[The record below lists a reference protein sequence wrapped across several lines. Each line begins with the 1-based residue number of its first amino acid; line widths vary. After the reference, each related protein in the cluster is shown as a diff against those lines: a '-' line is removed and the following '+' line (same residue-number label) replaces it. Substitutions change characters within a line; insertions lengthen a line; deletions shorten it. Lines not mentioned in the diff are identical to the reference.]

1 MASTPTGR
9 PARMENVMTTTSGI
23 RPLRQPHATAAI
35 ACSLLLV
42 SLSLGCQA
50 RDAKPENT
58 EPAALLD
65 WPSVFDSC
73 KDSAVDV
80 FILSPTDRPDVF
92 FAVVG
97 AGVIINEAGYILT
110 NSHVAMQEGRR
121 LVGLYGG
128 EKLPY
133 QVVARNNALDLAVI
147 KIVADP
153 PTAPLS
159 RKFKPARI
167 GRSGALKIGDAVF
180 AVGNPEGSEHM
191 VAAGQVTNP
200 TANWGYQWG
209 DGGTWY
215 HDMIGTNAGIRQ
227 GYSGG
232 PLFNMQGELVGI
244 SCGLMTDEASNTGFA
259 IPIDRVIQMMPQVL
273 DLEGPRGFVL
283 GMNVA
288 ALGPGAVIE
297 VTKGSPA
304 DAAGLEVGDVVTSV
318 NGKPVKVGLDFYL
331 ELLNAHGGDK
341 LALEMARG
349 GSPKKTTLTLGIVPL
364 QDAEEVENLEPG
376 VRFEYYETK
385 ESWAS
390 LPDFDSLTP
399 VKTGIAAT
407 IDATPYQGRDRYA
420 LRFNGY
426 ISVPAD
432 GPYVFYLA
440 SDDGSRL
447 WLDGKLV
454 VDNDGLHGPVGKK
467 GYVSL
472 KAGHHRIEVT
482 YFELSGGDSLYV
494 SYDGP
499 GVPTQW
505 VPASVLF
512 HAPEK

>member
-1 MASTPTGR
+1 
-9 PARMENVMTTTSGI
+9 MTTTARNDI
-23 RPLRQPHATAAI
+23 LRPKGAI
-35 ACSLLLV
+35 LCALLLV

-50 RDAKPENT
+50 QDEKSENA
-58 EPAALLD
+58 EPAAFAD
-65 WPSVFDSC
+65 WTAAFDSC

-80 FILSPTDRPDVF
+80 FILTPTDRPDVF

-121 LVGLYGG
+121 LIGLYGG

-153 PTAPLS
+153 PTAPLN
-159 RKFKPARI
+159 RKFTPARI
-167 GRSGALKIGDAVF
+167 GRSGVLKIGDTVF

-191 VAAGQVTNP
+191 VAVGQVTNP

-215 HDMIGTNAGIRQ
+215 HDMIGTNAGIRS

-232 PLFNMQGELVGI
+232 PLFNMSAELVGI
-244 SCGLMTDEASNTGFA
+244 SCGSMTGDDSDTGFA
-259 IPIDRVIQMMPQVL
+259 IPIDRVIEMMPQVL

-297 VTKGSPA
+297 VAKGSPA
-304 DAAGLEVGDVVTSV
+304 EEAGLEVDDVVTSI

-331 ELLNAHGGDK
+331 ELMNAQGGDK
-341 LALEMARG
+341 LALETVRG
-349 GSPKKTTLTLGIVPL
+349 GSPKKTTLTLGTVPL
-364 QDAEEVENLEPG
+364 HDAQKVENLAPG

-385 ESWAS
+385 KSWAS
-390 LPDFDSLTP
+390 LPDFDALTP
-399 VKTGIAAT
+399 VKTGVAAT
-407 IDATPYQGRDRYA
+407 IDAVPYQGRDRYG
-420 LRFNGY
+420 LRFDGY
-426 ISVPAD
+426 IKVPAD

-447 WLDGKLV
+447 WLDDKLV

-472 KAGHHRIEVT
+472 KAGYHRITVT

-499 GVPTQW
+499 GIGTQW